1 MSAPPQP
8 EASEAVQA
16 QQGAGRVDDH
26 PNLDLDRFLAGGPR
40 RVRLVTP
47 TFDPEPIGTPLYAGE
62 LARWLK
68 ATGWEVDVVTNQ
80 PHYPRCRRYEG
91 YGRHRRRDTV
101 DGIPVYRLP
110 TLVPSKG
117 TFGRRALSDVN
128 FLVQGLLA
136 RRRLGRSPLTI
147 VITPGVPFGVPLARG
162 LTTAGGTL
170 VVWVHDLQSGV
181 AAALGAPALLVR
193 ASAAVERR
201 CLNLADQVLTLTEG
215 MGRRVNGLGVSRPVG
230 TFPLWST
237 LPPDDG
243 TRSPIVADV
252 QYSGNVGRKQ
262 GCEQLLDLAERLD
275 LRRPGTTM
283 LIRADAFARR
293 ALELD
298 ASSRGL
304 SNVLFADLA
313 SRADLRQALQSGR
326 VYVIPQVAGVGDS
339 VLPSKV
345 MNALAAGCQLVAA
358 GDPGSAVAELAKTH
372 ATMTVTMPGDVEGL
386 TDAVLT
392 LLER

>member
-1 MSAPPQP
+1 
-8 EASEAVQA
+8 V
-16 QQGAGRVDDH
+16 VDDR
-26 PNLDLDRFLAGGPR
+26 PDLDLDRFLAGGPR

-68 ATGWEVDVVTNQ
+68 ATGWDVDVVTNQ
-80 PHYPRCRRYEG
+80 PHYPRCRRYDG

-110 TLVPSKG
+110 TLVPSTG

-136 RRRLGRSPLTI
+136 RRRLGRTPLTI
-147 VITPGVPFGVPLARG
+147 VISPGVPFGLPMARG
-162 LTTAGGTL
+162 LTTPAGTL
-170 VVWVHDLQSGV
+170 VAWVHDLQSGV
-181 AAALGAPALLVR
+181 AAAVGAPPLLVR

-201 CLNLADQVLTLTEG
+201 CLNQADHVLTLSDG
-215 MGRRVNGLGVSRPVG
+215 MSRRVRQLGVDRPTG

-243 TRSPIVADV
+243 TRPPFVADV
-252 QYSGNVGRKQ
+252 QYSGNIGRKQ

-275 LRRPGTTM
+275 ERRPGTTL
-283 LIRADAFARR
+283 LIRGDAIARR
-293 ALELD
+293 SLELD

-304 SNVLFADLA
+304 SNVRFADLA
-313 SRADLRQALQSGR
+313 ARAHLRQALQAGR
-326 VYVIPQVAGVGDS
+326 VYVIPQVVGVGDS

-358 GDPGSAVAELAKTH
+358 GEPGSAVAELALRH
-372 ATMTVTMPGDVEGL
+372 PNMTLTTPGDVEGL
-386 TDAVLT
+386 TSAVLA
-392 LLER
+392 LLG